1 MLHSQEKLTPEQ
13 KQMARRRR
21 ILQGRAAQGICI
33 LAAFAA
39 ISLFAAGWLLLRQDR
54 TFSDSE
60 NRMLAQKPAPTLAS
74 LADGSFA
81 GGIERWY
88 ADQFP
93 GRDLWITADLT
104 FQRALGVR
112 EMNGVYLGAD
122 GYLLEAPAQEDA
134 AQLGQTEA
142 AICAFAAQHPD
153 IRLTAAI
160 VPNAWG
166 VLSEKLPA
174 GAPVEDQ
181 KALID
186 AIDQAM
192 PDVRT
197 ANLTEALRSRCSEPL
212 YYRTD
217 HHWTSLGA
225 YYAYQQLCDALG
237 LTPFDTA
244 AHTALTADRFYRTDH
259 HWTSLAARYA
269 FETLSAQLDL
279 QPVRSYTVYP
289 VSDSFEG
296 TLAAKTGSHAA
307 LDTIEIYVPD
317 TDVQYAV
324 TYADTQTTI
333 CSLYDRA
340 KLAEK
345 NQYEVFFGGNHARVD
360 IQTTADTGRTLLLLK
375 DSYANCFV
383 QFLTPYYDRILMIDP
398 RYFYDDLGALLRRE
412 RVTDALI
419 LYNYNT
425 FVQDHALSVV
435 LQSALF
441 DECE

>member
-1 MLHSQEKLTPEQ
+1 MKERITRAGNWLAQNRTP
-13 KQMARRRR
+13 
-21 ILQGRAAQGICI
+21 CI
-33 LAAFAA
+33 L
-39 ISLFAAGWLLLRQDR
+39 LAAGCAAEGLFLLLRQDR

-81 GGIERWY
+81 EGLERWY

-197 ANLTEALRSRCSEPL
+197 ANLTEALRSRRSEPL
-212 YYRTD
+212 Y
-217 HHWTSLGA
+217 
-225 YYAYQQLCDALG
+225 
-237 LTPFDTA
+237 
-244 AHTALTADRFYRTDH
+244 YRTDH

-435 LQSALF
+435 LQSELF
-441 DECE
+441 DEGE

>member
-39 ISLFAAGWLLLRQDR
+39 ISLFA
-54 TFSDSE
+54 
-60 NRMLAQKPAPTLAS
+60 QKPAPTLAS

-81 GGIERWY
+81 EGLERWY

-197 ANLTEALRSRCSEPL
+197 ANLTEALRSRRSEPL
-212 YYRTD
+212 Y
-217 HHWTSLGA
+217 
-225 YYAYQQLCDALG
+225 
-237 LTPFDTA
+237 
-244 AHTALTADRFYRTDH
+244 YRTDH

-441 DECE
+441 DEGE